1 MGFGFWAF
9 FLGMQI
15 IDTNRKGSH
24 VLPCR
29 LPYVKTNQIYRDL
42 LAKVFLLNQNLLH
55 LSYTII
61 VFKYS
66 INVFRCLE
74 NKIIFAKK

>member
-29 LPYVKTNQIYRDL
+29 LPYVKTNQIYL
-42 LAKVFLLNQNLLH
+42 LSRVFLLNQNLLH
-55 LSYTII
+55 LLHTRI

-66 INVFRCLE
+66 ITVFRCLK
-74 NKIIFAKK
+74 NKITFAKK